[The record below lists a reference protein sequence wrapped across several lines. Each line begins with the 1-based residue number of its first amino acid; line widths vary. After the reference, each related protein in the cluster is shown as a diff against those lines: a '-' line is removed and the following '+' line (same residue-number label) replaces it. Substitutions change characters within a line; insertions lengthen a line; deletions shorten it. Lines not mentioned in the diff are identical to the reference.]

1 MSPLGEAG
9 KRLLHGAAD
18 ASSISYAGDR
28 FLEGH
33 RAVVPGRLRRG
44 RGGALGLIGP
54 FGHHVVARSQRGR
67 PRAEPGEL
75 RRARRRGDRRRVPP
89 ASVGGS
95 AGGGVVHGRSSMQ
108 HLGMISHVD
117 RSNKL
122 AAPFLGLMLAYVCET
137 MGRERVC
144 GECLLSLLGCASCRE
159 GKADESS

>member
-1 MSPLGEAG
+1 MSPLDEAG

-122 AAPFLGLMLAYVCET
+122 AAPFLGLMLAYVRVRWVET
-137 MGRERVC
+137 VC
-144 GECLLSLLGCASCRE
+144 VLA
-159 GKADESS
+159 